1 VPEAR
6 PAGAADSAGAACPAA
21 RSLAWTLAAAL
32 ALTGCTAAEP
42 VLHPHDPPPN
52 LPASL
57 TLLELP
63 QRVVDGLATQRVAD
77 ELGKRLVASDLALG
91 GPALTPA
98 RREQILAHRI
108 VTGMSVQDVIFC
120 FLADPSRERHQGPPG
135 GRTLLWEPRDVTLGR
150 YWVRFDELGEA
161 ADAGRY

>member
-1 VPEAR
+1 M
-6 PAGAADSAGAACPAA
+6 
-21 RSLAWTLAAAL
+21 LAVAL
-32 ALTGCTAAEP
+32 ALAGCTAAEP
-42 VLHPHDPPPN
+42 VLYPHDPPPN
-52 LPASL
+52 VPAGL

-63 QRVVDGLATQRVAD
+63 RRVVDDLASRRVAD
-77 ELGKRLVASDLALG
+77 ELGKRLVASGLALD
-91 GPALTPA
+91 GPTLTPE
-98 RREQILAHRI
+98 RRDQILAHRI

-120 FLADPSRERHQGPPG
+120 FLADPSRERLQGPPG